1 MDRDLRNE
9 RPPSPVGRR
18 AVQIIL
24 APLSGCV
31 VTDTMN
37 PGCRFAQPGADLL
50 PALRA
55 GIARRRRA
63 RRLARG
69 ERAKR
74 ATPGTQPYENRT
86 PKGAPKGVRGLPTAS
101 L

>member
-1 MDRDLRNE
+1 MT
-9 RPPSPVGRR
+9 G

-24 APLSGCV
+24 APLPGCL

-37 PGCRFAQPGADLL
+37 PGCSFAQPGAIRL
-50 PALRA
+50 PARA

-74 ATPGTQPYENRT
+74 VTPGTWPHENRT
-86 PKGAPKGVRGLPTAS
+86 PAGVRGLGTETLWNFTTSAVRNFDS
-101 L
+101 SGL